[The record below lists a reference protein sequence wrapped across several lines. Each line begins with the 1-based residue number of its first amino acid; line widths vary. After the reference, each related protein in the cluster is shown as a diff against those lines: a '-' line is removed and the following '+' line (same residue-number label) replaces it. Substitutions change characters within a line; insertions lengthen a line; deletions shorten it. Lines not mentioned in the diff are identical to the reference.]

1 MAIHVC
7 PPARRGYILRRV
19 EIGPRKLTEENRYA
33 LCDCHGRLR
42 AGSQFGCG
50 WATRSWPLR
59 TWALRPSSRP
69 SSRPRRMGLRPECC
83 AATAPGVLL
92 SGASSGLS
100 AADHELLL
108 RAASL
113 LSAPAGR
120 PVVWVLGRGAISRKS
135 MRAIRGVG
143 WEWPRALRNRK
154 RSPPLAVSQP
164 LARCRKLICC
174 FRGARRLQSP
184 HGIAHSCS

>member
-69 SSRPRRMGLRPECC
+69 RRMGLRPECC
-83 AATAPGVLL
+83 AAPAPGVLL
-92 SGASSGLS
+92 SRASSGLS
-100 AADHELLL
+100 AAGHELLL
-108 RAASL
+108 RAAAL

-120 PVVWVLGRGAISRKS
+120 SVVWFLGRGTNRAKIKVRDSWSRLAAKPQAEAS
-135 MRAIRGVG
+135 VG
-143 WEWPRALRNRK
+143 GFATVGAML
-154 RSPPLAVSQP
+154 
-164 LARCRKLICC
+164 KLICC
-174 FRGARRLQSP
+174 FRAARRLQSP